1 MAVAAAIA
9 SAANYSAANGV
20 LTVPERI
27 GAMAAHGSLTVVV
40 AYGIT
45 KGQKKHRPATDRQA
59 DCNGS
64 DTIREP
70 WDSAVKQERPSSI
83 T

>member
-45 KGQKKHRPATDRQA
+45 KGQKKHRPATD
-59 DCNGS
+59 
-64 DTIREP
+64 
-70 WDSAVKQERPSSI
+70 
-83 T
+83 